1 MASGNE
7 IGPFRAVEESTLAHL
22 TASAVRSDI
31 FAWYQLTG
39 LFGGACGTITGGFVV
54 NRLQSLDGW
63 DDVRSYR
70 AVFFMYAVLGLVKF
84 ALACALSSKVEAEKP
99 ESSRTDEESNES
111 LLSGDRPNVAK
122 AKAVALKVKPSLIP
136 KISKESKIVVTK
148 LCLLFALDSFASGM
162 VPT

>member
-1 MASGNE
+1 MSSGNE

-31 FAWYQLTG
+31 FAWYQLIG

-54 NRLQSLDGW
+54 NRLQTLDAW

-70 AVFFMYAVLGLVKF
+70 AVFFIYAVLGMVKF
-84 ALACALSSKVEAEKP
+84 VLACALSSKVEAEKP
-99 ESSRTDEESNES
+99 EPSRNDEEITES
-111 LLSGDRPNVAK
+111 LLSGDHPNMVK
-122 AKAVALKVKPSLIP
+122 AKAVAAKVKPSLIP
-136 KISKESKIVVTK
+136 SISKESKIVVTR